1 MYRYINKYTDGCIVK
16 LFVWWGLYFKSK
28 NKCKKNNV
36 PAAHCSLIPWL
47 KICTF
52 PQRYKV
58 PRRKC
63 TKYVPFNLQQ
73 FPAAVSKFCSNES
86 AAREKGGW
94 TMLRDAGNSCRE
106 SLCWS
111 WYFGPG
117 PWMCLAPS
125 SFLPSLSLSPS
136 DSRPSYGGSR
146 GRKGLA
152 GGKIDNKGFKA
163 SELPTAK
170 PLSRQR
176 GARQTLPSQALQ
188 PHQPW
193 QKAGRTIILTIWLS
207 RWPHTEMGLSLQL
220 WLVLW
225 LACHWR

>member
-1 MYRYINKYTDGCIVK
+1 M
-16 LFVWWGLYFKSK
+16 
-28 NKCKKNNV
+28 
-36 PAAHCSLIPWL
+36 PWL

-63 TKYVPFNLQQ
+63 TKYVPFNLQNSPLQ
-73 FPAAVSKFCSNES
+73 CQNSVQTKVLPGRKGAEQCCGMQAIAAVKAYADHDTLDQALEC
-86 AAREKGGW
+86 AW
-94 TMLRDAGNSCRE
+94 LR
-106 SLCWS
+106 
-111 WYFGPG
+111 P
-117 PWMCLAPS
+117 PS
-125 SFLPSLSLSPS
+125 SSPLSASLSLSPS

-170 PLSRQR
+170 PLSRQW
-176 GARQTLPSQALQ
+176 GARQPATKPSAPATSAMTEGWQNNHLNNMAESLTPTLK
-188 PHQPW
+188 W
-193 QKAGRTIILTIWLS
+193 
-207 RWPHTEMGLSLQL
+207 GLSLQL

>member
-1 MYRYINKYTDGCIVK
+1 MSP
-16 LFVWWGLYFKSK
+16 L
-28 NKCKKNNV
+28 
-36 PAAHCSLIPWL
+36 
-47 KICTF
+47 ICTIPYCSVKILF
-52 PQRYKV
+52 K
-58 PRRKC
+58 RKC
-63 TKYVPFNLQQ
+63 CQG
-73 FPAAVSKFCSNES
+73 E
-86 AAREKGGW
+86 RGW
-94 TMLRDAGNSCRE
+94 TMLQDAGNSCRE

-111 WYFGPG
+111 WYIGPG
-117 PWMCLAPS
+117 PWMCLALS
-125 SFLPSLSLSPS
+125 SLLSLSLSPS
-136 DSRPSYGGSR
+136 DSRPSYRGSR

-152 GGKIDNKGFKA
+152 GGKRDNKGFRA

-170 PLSRQR
+170 RLSRQR
-176 GARQTLPSQALQ
+176 GARQPLPSQALQ

>member
-1 MYRYINKYTDGCIVK
+1 M
-16 LFVWWGLYFKSK
+16 
-28 NKCKKNNV
+28 
-36 PAAHCSLIPWL
+36 
-47 KICTF
+47 
-52 PQRYKV
+52 
-58 PRRKC
+58 
-63 TKYVPFNLQQ
+63 
-73 FPAAVSKFCSNES
+73 SKFCSNES
-86 AAREKGGW
+86 AAREKGAEQCCGMQAIAAVKAYADHDTLDQALECAW
-94 TMLRDAGNSCRE
+94 LLPPSFPRCLPLSFSLWLQTILRRE
-106 SLCWS
+106 Q
-111 WYFGPG
+111 
-117 PWMCLAPS
+117 
-125 SFLPSLSLSPS
+125 
-136 DSRPSYGGSR
+136 REK
-146 GRKGLA
+146 KGLA

-176 GARQTLPSQALQ
+176 GARQTLPSQAPQ